1 MTLRRK
7 TRSTK
12 GSRGPLRISHALL
25 LFAIIAVTAV
35 CYPALKT
42 GLESAPPWR
51 FAGLRTLIGGLF
63 LLALLPVLKR
73 SLWPR
78 RELAKWIVP
87 LALLATTLTFGSMFL
102 SPAFAAAGIGSILG
116 NIQPLCIIILA
127 ALFLGERMST
137 AKTVAL
143 SLGLAGIALIAGP
156 LVVKGDLRELAG
168 AAFAVVSSVSA
179 ASASV
184 LVKRLQPGSDVLA
197 LTAWQLI
204 LGSLPLLALSALVER
219 DARIT
224 WSLPFSALL
233 LFLAATALTTV
244 GWFWLLQHY
253 EAGTLS
259 LYLFLVP
266 IAGLLLAYLIRGET
280 LGPTRIAG
288 VLLVLAGLGAAVS
301 GRRLS
306 HSSPMTISDCDQ
318 QRSLQK

>member
-1 MTLRRK
+1 MIHGRE
-7 TRSTK
+7 STS
-12 GSRGPLRISHALL
+12 GGRGPLRISHALV

-63 LLALLPVLKR
+63 LLALLLALKR

-78 RELAKWIVP
+78 RDLVKWIVP
-87 LALLATTLTFGSMFL
+87 LALLATTFTFGSMFL
-102 SPAFAAAGIGSILG
+102 SPAFATAGIGSILG

-143 SLGLAGIALIAGP
+143 SLGLAGIALFAGP
-156 LVVKGDLRELAG
+156 LVVKGDVRELAG

-184 LVKRLQPGSDVLA
+184 LVKRLQPGSDLLA

-204 LGSLPLLALSALVER
+204 LGSLPLLALSALVEKE
-219 DARIT
+219 ARIT

-233 LFLAATALTTV
+233 LFLALAATALSTV

-266 IAGLLLAYLIRGET
+266 IAGVLLAYLVRGET

-288 VLLVLAGLGAAVS
+288 VLLVLAGLGAAAS

-306 HSSPMTISDCDQ
+306 HSSPMTISDRDE
-318 QRSLQK
+318 QRRLRK